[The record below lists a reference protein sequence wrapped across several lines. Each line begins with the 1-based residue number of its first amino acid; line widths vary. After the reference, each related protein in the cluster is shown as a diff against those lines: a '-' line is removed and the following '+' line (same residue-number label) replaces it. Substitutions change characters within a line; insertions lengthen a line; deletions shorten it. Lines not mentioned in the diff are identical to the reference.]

1 MLLCALVMALSLRS
15 RNCPRESPR
24 AGAASLLVGVAWED
38 EGRGAGERGLRT
50 FGALLGLG
58 VLSGAGQL
66 VLGDSAGGSA
76 ETAALLVSECEQ
88 AASLDSF
95 RVQAMHIHCVGCTL
109 LERRRASWT
118 SGMPQP
124 HTEQGG
130 GGGGAITGGAGCG
143 LAGE

>member
-58 VLSGAGQL
+58 VLSGAGRQ
-66 VLGDSAGGSA
+66 VLGDSAGGSV
-76 ETAALLVSECEQ
+76 ETGGLLACEREEAAC
-88 AASLDSF
+88 LDSF
-95 RVQAMHIHCVGCTL
+95 
-109 LERRRASWT
+109 
-118 SGMPQP
+118 
-124 HTEQGG
+124 
-130 GGGGAITGGAGCG
+130 
-143 LAGE
+143 